1 MRQRRA
7 LVGVAGGLVLVA
19 AGAWVTG
26 LRFNLSASLP
36 PGFYIVSRG
45 DVARGS
51 IVLACLPVSVA
62 GFARARGYVPRGVCP
77 GGTAPLGKL
86 VLALSGDT
94 VTVSAEG
101 LSVNGALVPDS
112 RARARDGRG
121 RSLGRAPFG
130 EHLVRSSQ
138 IWLISHH
145 PLGYDSRYFGPLT
158 VSSVR
163 AVVRPLW
170 TWRRDD

>member
-1 MRQRRA
+1 MRQWRTLA
-7 LVGVAGGLVLVA
+7 GLAAGVLLVA

-36 PGFYIVSRG
+36 PGLYIVSRG
-45 DVARGS
+45 DVAHGS
-51 IVLACLPVSVA
+51 IVLACLPASVS
-62 GFARARGYVPRGVCP
+62 GFARARGYIPRGVCP
-77 GGTAPLGKL
+77 GGTAELGKL
-86 VLALSGDT
+86 VLAMAGDT

-101 LSVNGALVPDS
+101 LSVNGALVPES
-112 RARARDGRG
+112 RARARDNLG
-121 RSLGRAPFG
+121 RSLGRTPFG
-130 EHLVRSSQ
+130 EYLVRSSE

-158 VSSVR
+158 ISSVR

-170 TWRRDD
+170 TWR

>member
-1 MRQRRA
+1 MSQRRA

-26 LRFNLSASLP
+26 VRLNLSASLP

-51 IVLACLPVSVA
+51 IVLACLPANVA
-62 GFARARGYVPRGVCP
+62 DFARARGYVPRGVCP

-86 VLALSGDT
+86 VLAMTGDT
-94 VTVSAEG
+94 VTVAAEG
-101 LSVNGALVPDS
+101 LSVNGALVPES
-112 RARARDGRG
+112 RARARDNRG
-121 RSLGRAPFG
+121 RLLGRAPFG

-138 IWLISHH
+138 IWLVSHH

-158 VSSVR
+158 VFSVQ

>member
-1 MRQRRA
+1 MRQRRVF
-7 LVGVAGGLVLVA
+7 VGVAGGLVLVA
-19 AGAWVTG
+19 AGAWGSG

-45 DVARGS
+45 GVARGS
-51 IVLACLPVSVA
+51 IVLACLPANVA
-62 GFARARGYVPRGVCP
+62 DFARARGYVPRGGCP

-86 VLALSGDT
+86 VLALAGDT
-94 VTVSAEG
+94 VTVSADG
-101 LSVNGALVPDS
+101 LWVNGVLVPGS
-112 RARARDGRG
+112 RARARDNRG
-121 RSLGRAPFG
+121 RPLGRTPFG
-130 EHLVRSSQ
+130 QHLVGSSE

-158 VSSVR
+158 ISSVR